1 MGRSGE
7 SIEDLYVK
15 IEADIEPLLR
25 QTAEGVDRVEDKL
38 EDVERTGTGA
48 FDKIG
53 NSIVNKILKL
63 RLLEKALN
71 LIVGLVTRLAKIGVD
86 TFKSISKGAIDANAQ
101 FEMFHAGLT
110 TLLGSTEAADAR
122 LRELIKF
129 AIKTPFE
136 LPGIIEASRTLQI
149 FGGDA
154 LATGDNLTL
163 VGDIAAGVNRQFE
176 DVALWVGRL
185 YDAMQ
190 SGQPF
195 GIAATYLQR
204 MGALTGQ
211 ARRELEQMQEE
222 GATGA
227 EMWQR
232 FNEIVGPKFSGNMDR
247 MSGTLQG
254 VISNLKDMA
263 WNLMRVG
270 GEDAF
275 KVVRDAAK
283 RLFDLLERERPTL
296 EKIAKAVGDIAANV
310 ADFLS
315 TELFTRLEELDTS
328 ALLELM
334 DGLWVASENARVL
347 VEMLM
352 LLGDDSTIGP
362 IDALTWAVEKLSAAF
377 DMAIPL
383 VGGYVAA
390 TSQEEDTLV
399 RLTEILEEHNQRVKE
414 HGEVSEEAADGV
426 DAYTDAIRER
436 LQAIQQEIDALK
448 AATEAEQELAE
459 EFATDLLDVQAD
471 MNERLAELDRDH
483 FQRLGEI
490 VAAIAERKAE
500 AIRKANEKLAELEQE
515 TARQRADMEA
525 DYRQQQ
531 VRAEEDHNR
540 EMMRLR
546 LRLQD
551 DLQDAIKNRDARA
564 IVDLLRR
571 YKRERQEREED
582 YSVRQR
588 REREDQEQ
596 RLRDLEENER
606 RRRQEIKDSLRQQ
619 LADLDRSQAQQIAK
633 ENQNYRQRQAELG
646 AALAKRLATIAKE
659 LADEE
664 KVNEA
669 GARRILAALNKTFG
683 IGGDI
688 DALME
693 DFAARRRQKMIVRVS
708 FEPDYQQPP
717 SRRNQ
722 PQEPGLPPGTVE
734 FQRGGAMV
742 ATRPTLA
749 QFGEVPELATFTP
762 LSKLGAAGG
771 ELPEQ
776 HVVIEFK
783 GSAPP
788 GIRSAER
795 EAIAGVVVQALKA
808 TGVLK
813 VRG

>member
-38 EDVERTGTGA
+38 GDVERTGKGA
-48 FDKIG
+48 FDNIAD
-53 NSIVNKILKL
+53 SIVKKILKL
-63 RLLEKALN
+63 KLLEKALG
-71 LIVGLVTRLAKIGVD
+71 LIISLVTRLAKIAVD
-86 TFKSISKGAIDANAQ
+86 TFKRVSQGAIDANAQ
-101 FEMFHAGLT
+101 FETFHAGLT

-136 LPGIIEASRTLQI
+136 LPGIIEASRVLQI

-154 LATGDNLTL
+154 LATGDNLTM
-163 VGDIAAGVNRQFE
+163 VGDIAAGVNQQFE

-190 SGQPF
+190 SGRPF

-204 MGALTGQ
+204 MGVLTGQ

-222 GATGA
+222 GARGA
-227 EMWQR
+227 ELWQR
-232 FNEIVGPKFSGNMDR
+232 FNEIVGPKFSGNMER
-247 MSGTLQG
+247 MSGTFQG

-275 KVVRDAAK
+275 KILRDAAK
-283 RLFDLLERERPTL
+283 QLFDLLERERPNL
-296 EKIAKAVGDIAANV
+296 EKIAKAIGDIAANV

-315 TELFTRLEELDTS
+315 SELFTRLEDLDTS
-328 ALLELM
+328 TILELV
-334 DGLWVASENARVL
+334 DGLWAAAENARVL

-362 IDALTWAVEKLSAAF
+362 IDALAWAVSQLSEVF
-377 DMAIPL
+377 DKAIPL

-390 TSQEEDTLV
+390 TSRNEDTLV
-399 RLTEILEEHNQRVKE
+399 RLTEIMEEHNRRVRE

-426 DAYTDAIRER
+426 DSHTDAIRER
-436 LQAIQQEIDALK
+436 LQSIQQEIDAIK
-448 AATEAEQELAE
+448 EAAEAERELAE
-459 EFATDLLDVQAD
+459 EFAMDLLDIQED
-471 MNERLAELDRDH
+471 MNQRLAELDRDH

-490 VAAIAERKAE
+490 VASIAARKAD

-515 TARQRADMEA
+515 TARQRAEA
-525 DYRQQQ
+525 EEEFRTQQ

-571 YKRERQEREED
+571 YRRERQEREED

-588 REREDQEQ
+588 REREDHQR

-606 RRRQEIKDSLRQQ
+606 RRRREIQDSLRQQ
-619 LADLDRSQAQQIAK
+619 LADLDRAQRQQIAK
-633 ENQNYRQRQAELG
+633 ENANYRQRQAELSS
-646 AALAKRLATIAKE
+646 ALAKRLRTIAKE

-664 KVNEA
+664 KINEA
-669 GARRILAALNKTFG
+669 GARRILTALNKTFG

-688 DALME
+688 DRLME
-693 DFAARRRQKMIVRVS
+693 DFAARRRQRMIVRVS
-708 FEPDYQQPP
+708 FEPDYQQPDP
-717 SRRNQ
+717 SRRNI
-722 PQEPGLPPGTVE
+722 PQIPGEPIE
-734 FQRGGAMV
+734 FQRGGAMI

-762 LSKLGAAGG
+762 LSKLRPGGGAM
-771 ELPEQ
+771 PEQ
-776 HVVIEFK
+776 RVVVEFR

-795 EAIAGVVVQALKA
+795 EAIASVVVEALKA